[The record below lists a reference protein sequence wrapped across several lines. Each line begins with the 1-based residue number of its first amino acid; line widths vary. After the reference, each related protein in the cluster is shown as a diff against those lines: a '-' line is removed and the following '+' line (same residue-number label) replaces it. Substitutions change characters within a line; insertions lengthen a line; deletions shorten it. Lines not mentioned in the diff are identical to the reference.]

1 MFASKFM
8 HYHYLIYRQ
17 SIMNCRVSVLTPGGD
32 GVQSLTQ
39 PARQTVASDAYT
51 RRRARSEL
59 SEAVGLVEYF

>member
-1 MFASKFM
+1 MSASKPM
-8 HYHYLIYRQ
+8 HYDYLFWKQ
-17 SIMNCRVSVLTPGGD
+17 SIMNRRVSVMTPGGD

-59 SEAVGLVEYF
+59 SEAVGLLKHS

>member
-1 MFASKFM
+1 VSASKPM
-8 HYHYLIYRQ
+8 HYDYRFWKQ
-17 SIMNCRVSVLTPGGD
+17 SIMNRRVSVMTPGGD

-59 SEAVGLVEYF
+59 SEAVGLLKHS

>member
-1 MFASKFM
+1 
-8 HYHYLIYRQ
+8 
-17 SIMNCRVSVLTPGGD
+17 MNRRVSMMTPGGD